1 MIIMCV
7 SVQKTDQCRT
17 NYCRSGGKAMN
28 TQIQSIYNLSEKGL
42 LNPVIVI

>member
-7 SVQKTDQCRT
+7 SVQKTDQWRM

-28 TQIQSIYNLSEKGL
+28 TQTEIAFTVLAKKGYLILS
-42 LNPVIVI
+42 